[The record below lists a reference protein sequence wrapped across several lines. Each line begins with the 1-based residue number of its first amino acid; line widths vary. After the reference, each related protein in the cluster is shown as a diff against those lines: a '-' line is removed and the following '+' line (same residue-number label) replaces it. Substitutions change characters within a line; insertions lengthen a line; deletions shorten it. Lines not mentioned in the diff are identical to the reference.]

1 MVWKRIMNRH
11 KKSKADTGNLLT
23 CDLMEQYL
31 RGLTLDLNL
40 KLLCER
46 QTLDFGPAK
55 ADVGSVGELFFAER
69 MLWVD
74 NITVTAYEAA
84 PYGSRKNHG
93 RRASGSRGYN
103 SQIPQKIRD
112 FLRIVWQIGQQPY
125 P

>member
-11 KKSKADTGNLLT
+11 KKSKTDTENYLT

-31 RGLTLDLNL
+31 RELILDLNL

-46 QTLDFGPAK
+46 QTLDLE
-55 ADVGSVGELFFAER
+55 DVGELLFSER

-74 NITVTAYEAA
+74 NIIVTAYEDA
-84 PYGSRKNHG
+84 PQGSKF
-93 RRASGSRGYN
+93 
-103 SQIPQKIRD
+103 SQRIRD
-112 FLRIVWQIGQQPY
+112 FLRIVWQIGQRPY

>member
-1 MVWKRIMNRH
+1 MVWTRIMNRH
-11 KKSKADTGNLLT
+11 KQSKSDTENHLT

-31 RGLTLDLNL
+31 RELTLDLNL

-46 QTLDFGPAK
+46 QTLDE
-55 ADVGSVGELFFAER
+55 GELFFAER

-84 PYGSRKNHG
+84 PYGNRKSHG
-93 RRASGSRGYN
+93 RRVSCSRGYN